1 MFGKSSNIQEI
12 TKIDKRN
19 KDTNLRWLLK
29 SLKSRPVKRHTW
41 HYQDDS
47 FLLLYDTLVKKNPL
61 SKNKK
66 KVVRNEGEFREI

>member
-1 MFGKSSNIQEI
+1 MASF
-12 TKIDKRN
+12 
-19 KDTNLRWLLK
+19 K
-29 SLKSRPVKRHTW
+29 SLKSRHTW

-66 KVVRNEGEFREI
+66 KVVRNELDLFQMFQIYRKMRRQIWELQKKRV